1 MWGVARGLKELMRVA
16 QRAKS
21 LPDVRPRR
29 QRANLY
35 SNYDASIDIRR
46 SIKGGHLKAVFPCLM
61 FYYVWRRSQFCL
73 HTLSGAPTLAAQTN
87 DIVQT

>member
-1 MWGVARGLKELMRVA
+1 MLTVKVVIRVWGEKVWGVARGLKELMRAA

-46 SIKGGHLKAVFPCLM
+46 SIKGGHFKAVFL
-61 FYYVWRRSQFCL
+61 V
-73 HTLSGAPTLAAQTN
+73 
-87 DIVQT
+87 